1 LCDTGVLRHNTSMST
16 TRFAPW
22 VAAAAML
29 LLCVWSEQ
37 SFARGGGALI
47 EEATSAFSL
56 LDFEGALSK
65 LDEAQKTKGNTPQ
78 DLVRIY
84 SLRAK
89 CLISLGREDD
99 AVQAFTA
106 ALSIDPAF
114 RLSPD
119 ASPRFAE
126 PFQKLL
132 GQGVAALKVDVSPPD
147 EVVVGDPVL
156 VTVQVTAD
164 PAGISDNLRL
174 RYRRGQKKYS
184 ALKVRLIRGKRSRFY
199 LPPSVWKAE
208 GLQAVEW
215 YCEIRDRHGGLLV
228 RKGDA
233 GHPLKIVVKRKQIAV
248 PVLPPPVL
256 IAKPEEKKPPP
267 PPAWYEHWW
276 VWAIVGGVAVAA
288 GTTAGI
294 LATSGAEPD
303 HRTFSIEIQ

>member
-1 LCDTGVLRHNTSMST
+1 MSRILLVLGVVVIALVL
-16 TRFAPW
+16 PW
-22 VAAAAML
+22 L
-29 LLCVWSEQ
+29 LPEQ

-47 EEATSAFSL
+47 EEATNAFSL

-65 LDEAQKTKGNTPQ
+65 LDAAQKTKGNTPQ

-132 GQGVAALKVDVSPPD
+132 GRGVEALKVDVSPPD
-147 EVVVGDPVL
+147 EAVVGEPLL
-156 VTVQVTAD
+156 VTVQVVAD

-174 RYRRGQKKYS
+174 RYRRGKKKYS

-215 YCEIRDRHGGLLV
+215 YCEIQDRYGGLLA

-233 GHPLKIVVKRKQIAV
+233 GHPLKIVVKKKPIAAV
-248 PVLPPPVL
+248 VLPPPPVPV
-256 IAKPEEKKPPP
+256 AKPEEKKPPP
-267 PPAWYEHWW
+267 PAWYERWW

-288 GTTAGI
+288 GTTVGI
-294 LATSGAEPD
+294 LAASGEDPD
-303 HRTFSIEIQ
+303 HRTFSIQIQ

>member
-1 LCDTGVLRHNTSMST
+1 MSG
-16 TRFAPW
+16 TRCFLG
-22 VAAAAML
+22 AAAIAL
-29 LLCVWSEQ
+29 VLTWFLPEQ
-37 SFARGGGALI
+37 SFAAGGGDLI
-47 EEATSAFSL
+47 EEATNAFST
-56 LDFEGALSK
+56 LDFEGALSS
-65 LDEAQKTKGNTPQ
+65 LDEAQRIKGNTPQ

-99 AVQAFTA
+99 AQKAFTA

-132 GQGVAALKVDVSPPD
+132 DQGVAALDVEVAPPD
-147 EVVVGDPVL
+147 EVVVGEPVL
-156 VTVQVTAD
+156 VTVRVLAD
-164 PAGISDNLRL
+164 PAGISDKLRI
-174 RYRRGQKKYS
+174 RYRHGKKKYS
-184 ALKVRLIRGKRSRFY
+184 AFKVRLSRGKRMRFY
-199 LPPSVWKAE
+199 LPPSVWKTE
-208 GLQAVEW
+208 GLQAIEW
-215 YCEIRDRHGGLLV
+215 YGEIHDRFGGLLA

-233 GHPLKIVVKRKQIAV
+233 DHPLRITVKKKVIAA
-248 PVLPPPVL
+248 PVLPPPPVP

-267 PPAWYEHWW
+267 PPAWYERWW

-294 LATSGAEPD
+294 LATSGDEPD
-303 HRTFSIEIQ
+303 HRTFSIEIR

>member
-1 LCDTGVLRHNTSMST
+1 MLSSIRILLVLVVLCT
-16 TRFAPW
+16 
-22 VAAAAML
+22 
-29 LLCVWSEQ
+29 LCEQ
-37 SFARGGGALI
+37 SFAQGGGDLI
-47 EEATSAFSL
+47 EEATNAFSV
-56 LDFEGALSK
+56 LDFEGALSR
-65 LDEAQKTKGNTPQ
+65 LDEAQRIKGNTPQ

-99 AVQAFTA
+99 ALKAFTA

-119 ASPRFAE
+119 ESPRFAE

-132 GQGVAALKVDVSPPD
+132 DQGVAALEVEVAPPS
-147 EVVVGDPVL
+147 EVVVGEPVL
-156 VTVQVTAD
+156 VTVRVVAD

-174 RYRRGQKKYS
+174 KYRRGKKKYS
-184 ALKVRLIRGKRSRFY
+184 GLKVRLVRGKRMRFY
-199 LPPSVWKAE
+199 LGPGVWKAE
-208 GLQAVEW
+208 GLQVIEW
-215 YCEIRDRHGGLLV
+215 YCEIRDRFGGMLS

-233 GHPLKIVVKRKQIAV
+233 SHPLKIAVKPKPVAA
-248 PVLPPPVL
+248 PVLPPPPVT
-256 IAKPEEKKPPP
+256 KPERKKPPP
-267 PPAWYEHWW
+267 PPAWYERWW

-294 LATSGAEPD
+294 LATSGEEPD

>member
-1 LCDTGVLRHNTSMST
+1 MV
-16 TRFAPW
+16 
-22 VAAAAML
+22 
-29 LLCVWSEQ
+29 LLCGWSEQ

-47 EEATSAFSL
+47 EEATNAFSL
-56 LDFEGALSK
+56 LDFEGALAK
-65 LDEAQKTKGNTPQ
+65 LERARKTKGNTPQ

-99 AVQAFTA
+99 ALQAFSA

-132 GQGVAALKVDVSPPD
+132 EQGVEALSVDVEPPG
-147 EVVVGDPVL
+147 EVVVGEPVL
-156 VTVQVTAD
+156 VTVRVVAD
-164 PAGISDNLRL
+164 PAGVSDSLRL
-174 RYRRGQKKYS
+174 RYRRAKKKYS
-184 ALKVRLIRGKRSRFY
+184 ALKVNLVRGKRSRFY

-208 GLQAVEW
+208 GLQAIEW
-215 YCEIRDRHGGLLV
+215 YCEIRDRYGGLLG

-233 GHPLKIVVKRKQIAV
+233 AHPLEIKVKPKPVAA
-248 PVLPPPVL
+248 PVLPPPPVPV
-256 IAKPEEKKPPP
+256 AKKEEKPPPP
-267 PPAWYEHWW
+267 PPAWYQRWW

-288 GTTAGI
+288 GTTVGI
-294 LATSGAEPD
+294 LASSGDEPD
-303 HRTFSIEIQ
+303 HRTFSIQIP

>member
-1 LCDTGVLRHNTSMST
+1 MVALALVLLWLW
-16 TRFAPW
+16 P
-22 VAAAAML
+22 
-29 LLCVWSEQ
+29 EQ
-37 SFARGGGALI
+37 SFARGEGDLI

-56 LDFEGALSK
+56 LDFEGAIQS
-65 LDEAQKTKGNTPQ
+65 LDRAEKIPGNSPQ

-89 CLISLGREDD
+89 CLISLGRDED

-132 GQGVAALKVDVSPPD
+132 DRGVAALNVDVAPPA
-147 EVVVGDPVL
+147 EVVVGEPVL
-156 VTVQVTAD
+156 VTVQVVSD
-164 PAGISDNLRL
+164 PAGISDHLRL
-174 RYRRGQKKYS
+174 KYRRGMKNYS
-184 ALKVRLIRGKRSRFY
+184 SLKVRLVRGKRNRFY
-199 LPPSVWKAE
+199 LPPSVWKTE

-215 YCEIRDRHGGLLV
+215 YCEVRNRFGGLLT

-233 GHPLKIVVKRKQIAV
+233 DHPLRVAVKKKVVAPLLPPLPV
-248 PVLPPPVL
+248 PVSQ
-256 IAKPEEKKPPP
+256 PEEKKPPP
-267 PPAWYEHWW
+267 PPAWYERWW
-276 VWAIVGGVAVAA
+276 VWAIVGGVVVAA

-303 HRTFSIEIQ
+303 HRTFSIQIQ